1 MGALLACKI
10 DAMLVALLHS
20 QSRFIALCRFARI
33 TECCKFCHRRTPPL
47 AFAAGPNNEEYPAY
61 SAKHGEDPCRAPRL
75 RRAAAGYSPGCRRE
89 PRRGGPNPAA
99 PSPVSARSL
108 REAHSLTGFATC
120 RSPRLGRRLALARA
134 RRVTS
139 AARPRGAA
147 SVVRWA
153 SRARRPLGP
162 QGPQQAPARP
172 PSADLQPR
180 MPPLVTP
187 RGTRPRRARGS
198 HPQGCVRAVPRRP
211 RSSPAASPPRAMPAA
226 LGCGPWARPRP
237 SCARRASWRCA
248 TRRP

>member
-20 QSRFIALCRFARI
+20 QSRFIALLPFRPDNRMLQVLPPSHSASCF
-33 TECCKFCHRRTPPL
+33 RRG
-47 AFAAGPNNEEYPAY
+47 AEQRR
-61 SAKHGEDPCRAPRL
+61 AKHGEDPCRAPRL
-75 RRAAAGYSPGCRRE
+75 RRAAAGYSPGCRRV